1 MGKKNSAGKNIKI
14 SKFKS
19 QVRYSLG
26 TFSLIDLEI
35 FKIKSQP
42 AIMSDRG
49 LALQHIPI
57 YLITALRGK

>member
-26 TFSLIDLEI
+26 TFSLIDLE
-35 FKIKSQP
+35 K
-42 AIMSDRG
+42 
-49 LALQHIPI
+49 
-57 YLITALRGK
+57 